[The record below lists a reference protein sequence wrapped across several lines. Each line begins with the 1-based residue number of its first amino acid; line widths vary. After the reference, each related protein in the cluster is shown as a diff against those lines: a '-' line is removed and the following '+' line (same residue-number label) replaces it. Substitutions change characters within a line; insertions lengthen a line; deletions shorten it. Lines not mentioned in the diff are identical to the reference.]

1 MNIPVLI
8 VAIITVVA
16 FLAHTF
22 VGTRESLS
30 VAPEKLG
37 DKNTLDN
44 FDVLEKNWI
53 QSLCAFQMI
62 TVDLLLLTVLLFVIA
77 LTDYIPFERPL
88 TMGLSVLYFLWGI
101 AWFIQLSILTKD
113 RKNYLL
119 LAQWLLWFVSAGLLY
134 WGARLM

>member
-8 VAIITVVA
+8 VAIITVTA

-22 VGTRESLS
+22 VGTKESLS
-30 VAPEKLG
+30 VSPEKLA
-37 DKNTLDN
+37 DKNSLDN

-62 TVDLLLLTVLLFVIA
+62 TVDFLILTVLLFVIA
-77 LTDYIPFERPL
+77 LTDYISFERPL
-88 TMGLSVLYFLWGI
+88 TMGLAVLYFLWGI
-101 AWFIQLSILTKD
+101 AWVIQLSLLTKT

-119 LAQWLLWFVSAGLLY
+119 LAQWLFWFVSAGLLY
-134 WGARLM
+134 WGARIM